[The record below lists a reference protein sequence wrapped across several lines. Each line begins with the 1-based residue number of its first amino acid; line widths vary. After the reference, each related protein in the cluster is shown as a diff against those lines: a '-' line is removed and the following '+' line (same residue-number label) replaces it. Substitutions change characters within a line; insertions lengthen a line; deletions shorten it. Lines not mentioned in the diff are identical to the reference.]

1 MTKRF
6 VLVAGNI
13 GSGKTSLT
21 ERLGERLGWVT
32 GFESVEDN
40 PYLADLRA
48 MLESP
53 RVRKA
58 TGPLEVR
65 DYVERVVLPQL
76 TGLHDSLQIGTDDS
90 FKRLRAASEQTER
103 LIVRL
108 QMLVD
113 GSVDGLL

>member
-1 MTKRF
+1 MITFRETLDGLQN
-6 VLVAGNI
+6 VSELLRTAAEAEGAVQRNLAG
-13 GSGKTSLT
+13 
-21 ERLGERLGWVT
+21 
-32 GFESVEDN
+32 
-40 PYLADLRA
+40 LADLRA

-90 FKRLRAASEQTER
+90 FKRLRAAADQTDR
-103 LIVRL
+103 LILRL

-113 GSVDGLL
+113 GSVEGLL

>member
-1 MTKRF
+1 MITFRETLDGLQNVSELLKTAMEAEGAVQRN
-6 VLVAGNI
+6 LAG
-13 GSGKTSLT
+13 
-21 ERLGERLGWVT
+21 
-32 GFESVEDN
+32 
-40 PYLADLRA
+40 LADLRA
-48 MLESP
+48 MLDSP
-53 RVRKA
+53 RVRRA

-90 FKRLRAASEQTER
+90 FKRLRAASDQTER
-103 LIVRL
+103 LILRL

>member
-1 MTKRF
+1 MITFRETLDGLQN
-6 VLVAGNI
+6 VSELL
-13 GSGKTSLT
+13 KTAMEAEGAVQRNLAA
-21 ERLGERLGWVT
+21 
-32 GFESVEDN
+32 
-40 PYLADLRA
+40 LADLRA

-53 RVRKA
+53 RVRSA

-76 TGLHDSLQIGTDDS
+76 AGLHDSLQIGTDDS
-90 FKRLRAASEQTER
+90 FKRLRAASDQTER
-103 LIVRL
+103 LILRL

>member
-1 MTKRF
+1 MISFRETLDGLRNVSDLMKTAMEAEGAVQRN
-6 VLVAGNI
+6 LAG
-13 GSGKTSLT
+13 
-21 ERLGERLGWVT
+21 
-32 GFESVEDN
+32 
-40 PYLADLRA
+40 LADLRA

-90 FKRLRAASEQTER
+90 FKRLRSAAEQTER

>member
-1 MTKRF
+1 MITFRETLDGLQNISELMKTAMEAEGAVQRN
-6 VLVAGNI
+6 LAG
-13 GSGKTSLT
+13 
-21 ERLGERLGWVT
+21 
-32 GFESVEDN
+32 
-40 PYLADLRA
+40 LADLRA

-53 RVRKA
+53 RVRRA

-76 TGLHDSLQIGTDDS
+76 AGLHDSLKIGTDDN
-90 FKRLRAASEQTER
+90 FKRLRSAADQTER
-103 LIVRL
+103 LILRL

>member
-1 MTKRF
+1 MITFRETLDGLQNVSDMLKTAQEAEGAVQRN
-6 VLVAGNI
+6 LAG
-13 GSGKTSLT
+13 
-21 ERLGERLGWVT
+21 
-32 GFESVEDN
+32 
-40 PYLADLRA
+40 LADLRA

-53 RVRKA
+53 RVRRA

-90 FKRLRAASEQTER
+90 FKRLRAAADQTER

>member
-1 MTKRF
+1 MITFRETLDGLRNVSELLKTALEAEGAVQRN
-6 VLVAGNI
+6 LV
-13 GSGKTSLT
+13 S
-21 ERLGERLGWVT
+21 
-32 GFESVEDN
+32 
-40 PYLADLRA
+40 LADLRA

-90 FKRLRAASEQTER
+90 FKRLRAAAEQTER

>member
-1 MTKRF
+1 MITFRETLDGLQN
-6 VLVAGNI
+6 VSELL
-13 GSGKTSLT
+13 KTALEAEGAVQRNLAS
-21 ERLGERLGWVT
+21 
-32 GFESVEDN
+32 
-40 PYLADLRA
+40 LADLRA
-48 MLESP
+48 MLVSP